1 MRAALLV
8 ALAAVLARPVGSQE
22 VTAAQIDSIVR
33 RAVAEKG
40 IVGLSVGVMRDG
52 RVILAKGYGVRDRTT
67 NDTVTTRTRFAIG
80 SVTKQFTCSLL
91 LMLADEHRLALS
103 DPVAKYNPRLTR
115 AKDITLLDLGG
126 HLSGYRDY
134 YPLDFVDREM
144 QKPEPADAIITEY
157 ATRPLDFE
165 PRSRYSYS
173 NTGFLILGRVIE
185 QVSREPYGKFLGERI
200 LTPLK
205 LSHTAFE
212 PAAGP
217 DMAKGYTSFGLS
229 EPIPADPE
237 AAGWA
242 GAAGAIWST
251 PTDLLTWDLALIDHK
266 LISQDSYRVLLTPQR
281 LTDGRTSGYS
291 CGEGVNDRGPAL
303 VLSHGGAVSGFVAQ
317 NTVIPAT
324 HSAVVLLSNTDFSPI
339 GALNQELVAKLMPKS
354 PDVPTIA
361 GRSALDAA
369 TKFLM
374 ELERGTVD
382 RTTLGEDF
390 NEFLIGRQSPSR
402 PGGAQRA
409 GQDRQHSHRRHG
421 RTRRDGGRDG
431 PVRRRQDTIARPHVP
446 NAERQDRRI
455 PLRAELASQ
464 CRLFW
469 RLRLGNCYRFRGR
482 AGFTRKKQME
492 EQQSLCSKNN
502 RVVFQTQRLCP
513 RNPLAPRN
521 RCSTDS

>member
-1 MRAALLV
+1 MASVASRAVTRWSAMRATVVV

-67 NDTVTTRTRFAIG
+67 NDTVTTRTMFSIG

-103 DPVAKYNPRLTR
+103 EPVAKYNPRLTR

-144 QKPEPADAIITEY
+144 QQPQPADAIITEY

-185 QVSREPYGKFLGERI
+185 QVSREPYAKFLGERI

-205 LSHTAFE
+205 LSRTAFE

-291 CGEGVNDRGPAL
+291 CGEAVNDRGPAL

-369 TKFLM
+369 TKFLT

-390 NEFLIGRQSPSR
+390 SEFLSADKVRRGQAALNALGKIGNVRIAATGERGGMEVATVLFDVGKTPSR
-402 PGGAQRA
+402 GLMYRMPNGK
-409 GQDRQHSHRRHG
+409 
-421 RTRRDGGRDG
+421 
-431 PVRRRQDTIARPHVP
+431 IEEFLFAR
-446 NAERQDRRI
+446 N
-455 PLRAELASQ
+455 
-464 CRLFW
+464 
-469 RLRLGNCYRFRGR
+469 
-482 AGFTRKKQME
+482 
-492 EQQSLCSKNN
+492 
-502 RVVFQTQRLCP
+502 
-513 RNPLAPRN
+513 
-521 RCSTDS
+521 